1 MDDRPVI
8 YLSIDVEASGPFPG
22 LFSLASVGAA
32 PVRRVDGLWQV
43 DRAQTFYVELKPLEG
58 AGEIPEA
65 TAVHGLT
72 TEHLEREGTAPA
84 EAMRAFASY
93 LEALGAPLKSAAWPA
108 SFDHPYVGW
117 YLQRFLGRNPL
128 GHSGFDIASCA
139 MGLFG
144 TTSRNATFRAM
155 DRAMKAEGYRPPEN
169 EQPHHGLHDAIE
181 QGETL
186 AWLLRHAEA
195 R

>member
-58 AGEIPEA
+58 VGEIPE
-65 TAVHGLT
+65 
-72 TEHLEREGTAPA
+72 
-84 EAMRAFASY
+84 
-93 LEALGAPLKSAAWPA
+93 KSAAWPA

-128 GHSGFDIASCA
+128 GHSGFDIASYA

>member
-1 MDDRPVI
+1 MI

-32 PVRRVDGLWQV
+32 PVRRAGGLWQV
-43 DRAQTFYVELKPLEG
+43 DRARTFYVELRPLEG
-58 AGEIPEA
+58 AGELPEA

-72 TEHLEREGTAPA
+72 TAHLEREGTPPA
-84 EAMRAFASY
+84 EAMRAFADY
-93 LEALGAPLKSAAWPA
+93 LAELGQPLKSAAWPA

-117 YLQRFLGRNPL
+117 YLQRFLGENPL
-128 GHSGFDIASCA
+128 GHSGFDIASYA

-144 TTSRNATFRAM
+144 TTGRDATLH
-155 DRAMKAEGYRPPEN
+155 AMKAAGYRSPDN
-169 EQPHHGLHDAIE
+169 ERPHHGLHDAIE

-186 AWLLRHAEA
+186 AWLLRYADG